1 MRTSFKEN
9 KLYVSCRIIA
19 CLLLLTG
26 TFGCEEKQSDT
37 NTITGE
43 EILPAP
49 QNYEIKE
56 GKSIDPKELEAIYIA
71 SDTEDANFVANELRV
86 KIKELFGHD
95 VSIEVAGSYD
105 KLSSPAI
112 VLGIPSKDHGFSSY
126 ISGLPAPKNGN
137 SQAYVLEAKDGVI
150 TVSGGDQAGLFYGVQ
165 TLGQLFEEVKWKEQ
179 NLPGLLIED
188 WPDMEERWVH
198 YNYFFHLDRYEYLE
212 EAIKKLA
219 KYKIN
224 GIVFEFEDK
233 FNYKSHPFIAAPN
246 SFSPE
251 QVKKLTEYASQYNVA
266 IVPLVQGFGHAGYL
280 LKHDEIKHL
289 REDPESNQSFC
300 PMNEETYDLIFDL
313 YRETIEATPGV
324 KYFHLGGD
332 EVHHIGICDRCKKKI
347 EEVGELGLYLVW
359 LNRARDFME
368 EHGRIPIFWDDM
380 PLKQAG
386 GIYKL
391 TYNETDEKYDSI
403 WNNGV
408 AQLNK
413 TIHKFPTDGVFM
425 RWNYQLGRDK
435 GNIQILDWYR
445 DNNFKTMVATAIIGD
460 YPLIPEYDWTPN
472 NIKSFVTLAAEKEAM
487 GQLCTAWGDDS
498 GNHSEIY
505 WLGFLASSE
514 YSWSSKSPETIE
526 VYWEKYI
533 RRFFGPDTD
542 GLVPAFHNLSERVH
556 FWDTGLMEKGNKR
569 RATYRLKSLPDFRTT
584 PPEGSW
590 TTHFKPLMEKA
601 AEEKAKCAEGT
612 KIMENNIPKVKDN
625 AYNLEVFASMGSFME
640 AYSDLVLAIGE
651 MASISDKIK
660 EAKDKGEQKEMVD
673 GLNKLAS
680 IANDSWN
687 AYVANYKDLEK
698 LWEVTRYPKGGE
710 EYMLDPQTFY
720 LAGRTK
726 DLSYLIIAEKE
737 MDFPGY
743 AEKMLQT
750 AKRYQVD

>member
-1 MRTSFKEN
+1 MRTSFKRN
-9 KLYVSCRIIA
+9 KLYSSYKIIA
-19 CLLLLTG
+19 CLLLLAG
-26 TFGCEEKQSDT
+26 TFGCEEKQPDT
-37 NTITGE
+37 NTISGA

-49 QNYEIKE
+49 QNFEIKE
-56 GKSIDPKELEAIYIA
+56 GKFIDPKDLEAIYIA
-71 SDTEDANFVANELRV
+71 SDTKDANFVANELRMKINELFEHDV
-86 KIKELFGHD
+86 KIK
-95 VSIEVAGSYD
+95 VAESYD
-105 KLSSPAI
+105 GLSSPAI
-112 VLGIPSKDHGFSSY
+112 VLGIPSKDQGFSSY
-126 ISGLPAPKNGN
+126 TSELPAPKKDN
-137 SQAYVLEAKDGVI
+137 SQAYVLEAKDGMI
-150 TVSGGDQAGLFYGVQ
+150 TLSGGDQAGLFYGVQ

-198 YNYFFHLDRYEYLE
+198 YNYFFHLDRYEYIE
-212 EAIKKLA
+212 EAIKKMA

-233 FNYKSHPFIAAPN
+233 FDYKSHPFIAAPN
-246 SFSPE
+246 SFSSE
-251 QVKKLTEYASQYNVA
+251 QVKELTKYASQYNVA

-332 EVHHIGICDRCKKKI
+332 EVRRIGYCDRCKKKI
-347 EEVGELGLYLVW
+347 AEVGELGLYLVW

-386 GIYKL
+386 GVYDL
-391 TYNETDEKYDSI
+391 TRRKANEKYDSI
-403 WNNGV
+403 WTNGV

-425 RWNYQLGRDK
+425 RWNYELGREK

-445 DNNFKTMVATAIIGD
+445 ENNFKTMAATAIIGD
-460 YPLIPEYDWTPN
+460 WPLIPKYDWTPN
-472 NIKSFVTLAAEKEAM
+472 NIKSFITLAAEKGAM

-514 YSWSSKSPETIE
+514 YSWSRKSPETIE
-526 VYWEKYI
+526 EYWEKYI
-533 RRFFGPDTD
+533 HRFFGPDTD
-542 GLVPAFHNLSERVH
+542 GLISAFHNLSERVY

-569 RATYRLKSLPDFRTT
+569 RKGYQLKSLPDFNEI

-590 TTHFKPLMEKA
+590 TAHFKPLMEQA
-601 AEEKAKCAEGT
+601 LEEKAKCAEGT
-612 KIMENNIPKVKDN
+612 KIIVDNIPKVKDN
-625 AYNLEVFASMGSFME
+625 AYNLEVFASMGRFME
-640 AYSDLVLAIGE
+640 AYTDLVLSIGE
-651 MASISDKIK
+651 MSRISDEVK
-660 EAKDKGEQKEMVD
+660 EANDKGQQKEMAE
-673 GLNKLAS
+673 GLENMAS

-687 AYVANYKDLEK
+687 EYVASYEDLK
-698 LWEVTRYPKGGE
+698 KIWEVTRYPKGGK
-710 EYMLDPQTFY
+710 EYMLNPQTIY
-720 LAGRTK
+720 MAGRTK
-726 DLSYLIIAEKE
+726 DLSYLILAEQE
-737 MDFPGY
+737 MDFQGF
-743 AEKMLQT
+743 
-750 AKRYQVD
+750 AKNMIDQAKILTGK